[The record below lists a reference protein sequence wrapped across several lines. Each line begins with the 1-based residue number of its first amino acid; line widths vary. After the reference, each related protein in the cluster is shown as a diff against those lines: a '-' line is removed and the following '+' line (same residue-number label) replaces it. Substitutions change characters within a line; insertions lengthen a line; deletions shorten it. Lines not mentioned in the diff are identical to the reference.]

1 MALETSQRD
10 IFSVD
15 TESSALEPWQ
25 YGAALWNKFHVPSI
39 VTKINPIILRC
50 FIPLLAAES
59 IIELYVGNQERSVM
73 VMDFKIDFMC
83 NDGDGMDLLLVRPDE
98 FQIQWY
104 KSESL
109 PPIEFC
115 ATLSKF
121 KELQINETK
130 LCGAPTKRRT
140 LCKNRTKDAS
150 GKCRFHRN
158 I

>member
-1 MALETSQRD
+1 VAL
-10 IFSVD
+10 
-15 TESSALEPWQ
+15 L
-25 YGAALWNKFHVPSI
+25 NKFHVPSI
-39 VTKINPIILRC
+39 VAKINPIILRC
-50 FIPLLAAES
+50 FIPRLAVGS
-59 IIELYVGNQERSVM
+59 IIELSVGNQEKSVM
-73 VMDFKIDFMC
+73 VLDFKIDFMC

-98 FQIQWY
+98 VQIQWY
-104 KSESL
+104 QCESV

-115 ATLSKF
+115 ATLNKF
-121 KELQINETK
+121 KELQIKETK